1 MANIDE
7 FLKKLITEKEKE
19 EAISDKDTEDITN
32 DIKEPAENE
41 EMPESEESGDMGDT
55 GDSNE
60 EFDVGDSEDPMASM
74 NGEDPVYEPK
84 TPEDIGKV
92 YELKKIY
99 YRLVAI
105 QDYLSDFSD
114 ERLYKVRSYLSEAL
128 ELFLVV
134 SKNMLIFK
142 DDLDEIIVLFYKF
155 LRIVYMIIR
164 KYTDEVG
171 EEDNDDADMIDR
183 IKSIKKSSVEK
194 YREQK

>member
-1 MANIDE
+1 MINIDD
-7 FLKKLITEKEKE
+7 FLKKLIKEEKE
-19 EAISDKDTEDITN
+19 EAITDEDTEDVSN
-32 DIKEPAENE
+32 DIEEPVE
-41 EMPESEESGDMGDT
+41 EMPESEESGDMDTGDT
-55 GDSNE
+55 GESSED
-60 EFDVGDSEDPMASM
+60 FDVGDSGDPAVGM

-92 YELKKIY
+92 YEMKKIY

-114 ERLYKVRSYLSEAL
+114 EKLYKVRSYISEAL

-134 SKNMLIFK
+134 SKNMIIFK
-142 DDLDEIIVLFYKF
+142 DQLDEVIVLFYKF

-171 EEDNDDADMIDR
+171 GEDDNDANMIDH
-183 IKSIKKSSVEK
+183 IKSIKKTNLEK
-194 YREQK
+194 KDKK